1 MIRGLISG
9 THGLSLLLLAS
20 LFVMGG
26 CNSGGGK
33 QDDNK
38 APSGAAQANASAAG
52 ATGVGGLGAAAP
64 PAIMQILSASKEG
77 RSYKCTV
84 CHSEYLDP
92 KVMSRPAV
100 RNKIID
106 SILDG
111 TMPLEGDRVS
121 PQDLATLRAWAG
133 H

>member
-1 MIRGLISG
+1 MIRELISR
-9 THGLSLLLLAS
+9 TKIESWSLLILLLVTGA
-20 LFVMGG
+20 
-26 CNSGGGK
+26 CNNGGGK
-33 QDDNK
+33 QEDNK
-38 APSGAAQANASAAG
+38 APIGTAQASGQAAG
-52 ATGVGGLGAAAP
+52 AASAGGPGAAAP
-64 PAIMQILSASKEG
+64 PAIMQILSANTEG

-106 SILDG
+106 SIVDG
-111 TMPLEGDRVS
+111 SMPLEGDRVS